1 MSLFT
6 RHPAVLQNAYSD
18 LKRRGLEQPFLLAGT
33 PGTIDVRHV
42 NGHPFYY
49 RQFYDAEGRKA
60 AEYIG
65 PTDTPQAEGR
75 AKAVRDEIA
84 LTNVLTKDARILWR
98 QGYLRADART
108 GAILAALAN
117 HDLFRA
123 GAVLVGSH
131 AYAVLLNELGID
143 GGTFFTGGVDL
154 ARGRPLAISP
164 GEGETFARMLA
175 DSAVPCLPV
184 VGADPKAPV
193 TSFMTDGADSLRV
206 ELLTP
211 TQGREI
217 EVRAVPELR
226 AHATAMPYLEHLLDG
241 PRDAVVLGREAII
254 PVKVPRPEAFLWN
267 KLIVSELRAGAA
279 EKRRKDITQ
288 AAVLFAV
295 LSAEAP
301 DALRAAFEA
310 LPREAR
316 AKTRAAAKH
325 VGAALERAAHTKAH
339 EAMNAFL

>member
-6 RHPAVLQNAYSD
+6 RHPAVLQSAYSD
-18 LKRRGLEQPFLLAGT
+18 LRRRGLEQPFLLAGT
-33 PGTIDVRHV
+33 PGSVGVRHV

-65 PTDTPQAEGR
+65 PTSTPQAEGR

-84 LTNVLTKDARILWR
+84 LTNVLIKDARVLWR
-98 QGYLRADART
+98 HGYLRADART
-108 GAILAALAN
+108 GAILASLAN

-143 GGTFFTGGVDL
+143 GGTFFTEGVDV

-164 GEGETFARMLA
+164 GDDETFARMLT
-175 DSAVPCLPV
+175 DSMVPCAPV
-184 VGADPKAPV
+184 LGADRKRPV
-193 TSFMTDGADSLRV
+193 TSFKTTGADSLSV
-206 ELLTP
+206 DLLAP

-217 EVRAVPELR
+217 DVRAVPELR
-226 AHATAMPYLEHLLDG
+226 AHATALPYLEHLLDG

-254 PVKVPRPEAFLWN
+254 PVKVPRPEAFVWN
-267 KLIVSELRAGAA
+267 KVVVSELRTGAA
-279 EKRRKDITQ
+279 EKRRKDISQ

-295 LSAEAP
+295 LSEEAP

-310 LPREAR
+310 LPRAAR
-316 AKTRAAAKH
+316 AKTRAAKPH
-325 VGAALERAAHTKAH
+325 VVAALERASQTKALETMH
-339 EAMNAFL
+339 AFL